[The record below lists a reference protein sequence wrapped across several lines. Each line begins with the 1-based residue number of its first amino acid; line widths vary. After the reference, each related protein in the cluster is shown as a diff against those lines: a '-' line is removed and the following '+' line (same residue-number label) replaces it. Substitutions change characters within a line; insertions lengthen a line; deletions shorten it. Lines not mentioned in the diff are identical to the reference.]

1 MDSLNNL
8 ANSLLGL
15 GNDLTTNVA
24 TVTLV
29 TIFLAMY
36 GPRLSPKLPSQ
47 VRQLFNMPLF
57 RGAVIFLILFL
68 ANRNLR
74 LSLLI
79 TIVFLATMNQV
90 QYLNTMENFSHHQGE
105 SGNHDSAYHHSK
117 DYPPSY
123 NMNPNEQMM

>member
-8 ANSLLGL
+8 TSSLLGL
-15 GNDLTTNVA
+15 GTDLTTNVA
-24 TVTLV
+24 TVSLV

-36 GPRLSPKLPSQ
+36 GPRLSPKLPRQ

-57 RGAVIFLILFL
+57 RGLVIFLILFL

-79 TIVFLATMNQV
+79 TVLFLVTMNQV
-90 QYLNTMENFSHHQGE
+90 QYLNTMENFAQNQGE
-105 SGNHDSAYHHSK
+105 SVNHDSAYHHSTQ
-117 DYPPSY
+117 YPPSY